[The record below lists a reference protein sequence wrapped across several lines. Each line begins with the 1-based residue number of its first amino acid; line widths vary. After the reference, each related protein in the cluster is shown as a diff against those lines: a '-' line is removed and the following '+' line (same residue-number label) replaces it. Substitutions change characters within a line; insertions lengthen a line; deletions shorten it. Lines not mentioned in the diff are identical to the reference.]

1 MMRSTAVALALLLA
15 SGCARTSVPVTP
27 APEDAPGRTAAG
39 ILNECRAD
47 DPARRLACH
56 EAAVLDVLEGD
67 GVAAAMAVA
76 ERMGDL
82 DGEVRREG
90 HVYAHAIGLAAYTT
104 ADEVGTV
111 FESCTAAYQ
120 SGCYHGVIQSY
131 FVDLDVGDTGVDADA
146 VNALCARQRGDD
158 GDRWLLFQCAHGI
171 GHGVTMLAS
180 HHLPSALEA
189 CDLVAD
195 DWERQAC
202 YGGAFMESVVQATM
216 PHHSVGRPVRDG
228 SDATAHGAASAGGH
242 EGHHAAP
249 AAADAHAGHHPAPP
263 AAAAREHG
271 DHGVSGA
278 GARDDFPPLKA
289 DDPLYPCN
297 VLDDRYLAA
306 CYQMQTSA
314 ILFFNGSDFR
324 AAADACEQ
332 APERYRVSCFQ
343 SLGRDV
349 SARTVQ
355 DHDEALELCSLMG
368 SRRYDCHW
376 GYVKNVVDVTAQASD
391 GFEFCAMVPEDEG
404 RTRCFQAVG
413 EQVWVLAMDDPA
425 REEMCAGADP
435 RYVEACRR
443 GAGLAA
449 AAPPADASRPA
460 GIR

>member
-1 MMRSTAVALALLLA
+1 MNRSTAVALLLLLA
-15 SGCARTSVPVTP
+15 GGCARASAPAIPV
-27 APEDAPGRTAAG
+27 PEDAAGRTAAG

-47 DPARRLACH
+47 DQGDRLACH
-56 EAAVLDVLEGD
+56 EAAVLAVLERD

-104 ADEVGTV
+104 AEEVGAV

-131 FVDLDVGDTGVDADA
+131 FVDIDARGGDVDADA
-146 VNALCARQRGDD
+146 VNALCARQRGAD
-158 GDRWLLFQCAHGI
+158 GNRWLLFQCAHGI
-171 GHGVTMLAS
+171 GHGVTMLAG

-189 CDLVAD
+189 CDLVMD

-202 YGGAFMESVVQATM
+202 YGGAFMENVVQATM
-216 PHHSVGRPVRDG
+216 PHHSVGRPDRQVAEASG
-228 SDATAHGAASAGGH
+228 HHTAAPGAAH
-242 EGHHAAP
+242 DGHHAAP
-249 AAADAHAGHHPAPP
+249 AAADEHAGHAAAPAPGTGEDHV
-263 AAAAREHG
+263 AAH
-271 DHGVSGA
+271 GA
-278 GARDDFPPLKA
+278 GPSVRHDFPPLRA

-297 VLDDRYLAA
+297 VLEDRYLAA

-314 ILFFNGSDFR
+314 ILFFNGSDFQ
-324 AAADACEQ
+324 AAADVCHQ
-332 APERYRVSCFQ
+332 APERYVASCFQ

-355 DHDEALELCSLMG
+355 HHGEALELCALMG

-376 GYVKNVVDVTAQASD
+376 GYVKNVVDVTASAPD
-391 GFEFCAMVPEDEG
+391 GFEFCALVPEEEG
-404 RTRCFQAVG
+404 RSRCFQAVG
-413 EQVWVLAMDDPA
+413 EQIWVLAMDDPA

-435 RYVEACRR
+435 RYVQACRR

-449 AAPPADASRPA
+449 APAPDPSGTART
-460 GIR
+460 R